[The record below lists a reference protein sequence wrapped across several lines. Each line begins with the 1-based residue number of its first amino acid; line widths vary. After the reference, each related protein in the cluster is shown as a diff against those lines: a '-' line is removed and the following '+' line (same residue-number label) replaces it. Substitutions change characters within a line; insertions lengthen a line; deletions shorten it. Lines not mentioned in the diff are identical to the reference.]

1 MNDFSFV
8 ISVVNIVL
16 AFLVGLVFS
25 AGIVSSTLTEYHDAI
40 KECEKSLPRDKHCKI
55 IGVIDDKT
63 EVEQ

>member
-8 ISVVNIVL
+8 ISAVNIVL

-25 AGIVSSTLTEYHDAI
+25 AGMVSSPLMEYHDAI

-55 IGVIDDKT
+55 IGVVDDGK
-63 EVEQ
+63 